1 MQKIRCVFVIANI
14 VSWFKLRL
22 LPPFFTW
29 YFSCVKLFCYLSTF
43 YWKHSY
49 AKCQEPQVIADWCVH
64 DSLVYWSMPC
74 PCLIFSPEGFLRLC
88 LPYKC
93 PQVGFQ
99 GPTHSH
105 YCTDFVHSGSCILS
119 FKKLFSLRV
128 IVKLLDTRIIG
139 NNFSLAVLSSF
150 ADRWKWSPSSSHSN
164 PFSHWGPSRF
174 IPHVAGMHLTW
185 FVHFKSSFREGS
197 LLIRNRGHDICQE
210 N

>member
-1 MQKIRCVFVIANI
+1 
-14 VSWFKLRL
+14 
-22 LPPFFTW
+22 
-29 YFSCVKLFCYLSTF
+29 
-43 YWKHSY
+43 
-49 AKCQEPQVIADWCVH
+49 
-64 DSLVYWSMPC
+64 MPC

-128 IVKLLDTRIIG
+128 IVKLKLLDTRIIG

-150 ADRWKWSPSSSHSN
+150 AERWKWSPSSSHSN
-164 PFSHWGPSRF
+164 PFSH
-174 IPHVAGMHLTW
+174 
-185 FVHFKSSFREGS
+185 
-197 LLIRNRGHDICQE
+197 
-210 N
+210 